1 MGKFQNQYDKYFL
14 IFIHNTRT
22 NKNIINITCITF
34 FLHTRSSNIMI
45 IILFITPYFIYCI
58 FKKITVSFYKKSP
71 LMKYE
76 RGWFK

>member
-1 MGKFQNQYDKYFL
+1 
-14 IFIHNTRT
+14 
-22 NKNIINITCITF
+22 
-34 FLHTRSSNIMI
+34 MI

-76 RGWFK
+76 RG